1 MKKLLILVAA
11 LSFSIITSCFAA
23 QNKHTL
29 ELGTETSYIK
39 YEEPGLM
46 KETGSMYGI
55 IGSYTYRG
63 QLVKLP
69 KCMLK
74 AEGRSAWGSLDYT
87 SPISGGMKN
96 IPDWLIELRGL
107 AGYDFEIGDSFP
119 VIWTITPYSGIGY
132 RYLNDD
138 SSGKYSSLGA
148 LGYERESN
156 YIYGPVGLQ
165 VIADLKN
172 NWLIGATAEY
182 DIFWWGK
189 QISHL
194 SDVDSGLNDPKNRQ
208 KKGYG
213 IRGSIIVQKKGEKL
227 DLVIEPYIRYWNI
240 RKSKDSDLTYY
251 GTVIDTV
258 YEPKNNST
266 EVGLKLAVK
275 F

>member
-1 MKKLLILVAA
+1 MKKPLKKILILVAA
-11 LSFSIITSCFAA
+11 LSFVAPAFA
-23 QNKHTL
+23 QKHSL

-39 YEEPGLM
+39 YEEPGVM

-55 IGSYTYRG
+55 VGSYTYRG
-63 QLVKLP
+63 PLVNLP

-74 AEGRSAWGSLDYT
+74 VEGKTAWGWLDYT
-87 SPISGGMKN
+87 SPISGSMKD
-96 IPDWLIELRGL
+96 ISDWLLEVRGL
-107 AGYDFEIGDSFP
+107 AGYDFSVKTF
-119 VIWTITPYSGIGY
+119 TITPYLGVGY

-156 YIYGPVGLQ
+156 YIYSPVGLE
-165 VIADLKN
+165 ITTDLKN

-182 DIFWWGK
+182 DIFWRGIQKSHFDWAGFPELVLENK
-189 QISHL
+189 QH
-194 SDVDSGLNDPKNRQ
+194 Q
-208 KKGYG
+208 GYG
-213 IRGSIIVQKKGEKL
+213 LRGSVKVQKKGEKL
-227 DLVIEPYIRYWNI
+227 DLIVEPYVRYWNI
-240 RKSKDSDLTYY
+240 KQSEMSLI
-251 GTVIDTV
+251 G